1 MYSLDDGFLN
11 LQPSPR
17 PKSVM
22 YCFNSLV
29 ECQDRRLPAVLD
41 RLIMGLITVLKS
53 PPIMISVDACNVE
66 KNVLKKVGLSEL
78 GPYMLAIV
86 IFLL

>member
-1 MYSLDDGFLN
+1 MYSLDDGLLN
-11 LQPSPR
+11 LQLSPR

-22 YCFNSLV
+22 YCFSSSV
-29 ECQDRRLPAVLD
+29 ECQDRKLPAVLD
-41 RLIMGLITVLKS
+41 RSIVLITVLIS
-53 PPIMISVDACNVE
+53 PPIMISVDSCIVE
-66 KNVLKKVGLSEL
+66 KNVLKKDGLSEL